1 MSTTEASDMRKRP
14 STPKPVNESRRRLL
28 GSAIG
33 AGAAAG
39 IGFAAVGAQAAPTAG
54 AAVLLR
60 PGAPAPAGPAAA
72 AGSTAHRALP

>member
-39 IGFAAVGAQAAPTAG
+39 LGFATVSAQAAPTAG
-54 AAVLLR
+54 AAPTENKKKGYR
-60 PGAPAPAGPAAA
+60 ETEHIRRYYQ
-72 AGSTAHRALP
+72 TADR